1 MWRFTEYAQ
10 KNRILFWQLILRYLQ
25 AILWDLGKNC
35 FNLIKTT
42 VADQFKN
49 IYDKIIANQAQYD
62 LDRLAAKISA
72 CSFGDLRKYEYLTG
86 EDLGYKPSVVEQ
98 AKFGL
103 DKDDQKEGLFKKL
116 KIIEDVTEKRLN
128 TIENQR
134 KKESDKKDSKYSW
147 D

>member
-1 MWRFTEYAQ
+1 MT
-10 KNRILFWQLILRYLQ
+10 
-25 AILWDLGKNC
+25 D
-35 FNLIKTT
+35 
-42 VADQFKN
+42 
-49 IYDKIIANQAQYD
+49 
-62 LDRLAAKISA
+62 
-72 CSFGDLRKYEYLTG
+72 

-103 DKDDQKEGLFKKL
+103 DKDDKKEGLFKKL

>member
-25 AILWDLGKNC
+25 VILWDLGKNC

-72 CSFGDLRKYEYLTG
+72 YSFGDLRKYEYLTG

-98 AKFGL
+98 AKFVL

>member
-1 MWRFTEYAQ
+1 M
-10 KNRILFWQLILRYLQ
+10 
-25 AILWDLGKNC
+25 
-35 FNLIKTT
+35 T
-42 VADQFKN
+42 VVV
-49 IYDKIIANQAQYD
+49 IYNKINANQAQYD

-72 CSFGDLRKYEYLTG
+72 YSFGDLRKYEYLTG

-98 AKFGL
+98 AKFVL